1 MPDERVVFS
10 VWCSNESKAIGE
22 LIVAKGKRVNVAD
35 IKAGFV
41 PAERI
46 YSFIG
51 IDGHMIQGPGP
62 DKKSILR
69 DGTQALCPRCASPLT
84 LREPGK
90 TSRELDDDDELYLV
104 PGGFHTSP

>member
-10 VWCSNESKAIGE
+10 VWCGNENKAIGE

-51 IDGHMIQGPGP
+51 VDGQLVKGH
-62 DKKSILR
+62 DKTSILR
-69 DGTQALCPRCASPLT
+69 DGTQVLCPRCASPLT

-104 PGGFHTSP
+104 PGGFHTSS